1 MLIVIVFFTASFCGW
16 LVVYKTGVN
25 SLAIQSEDTLP
36 AMFLPVTILKEGTFY
51 VDSYYDMLVKRYPHP
66 DDMSFTKGLTPFYLR
81 KIQTG
86 PFWGPT
92 RGSCVVPEGCDYST
106 HYISA
111 FPVVAG
117 LLSLPVYAIPVVAGL
132 PITWNNL
139 ILLSHLSASLILALS
154 GGFFYMLAKMLLGK
168 YCILGDKLSQGSV
181 GTTWSNEKSATVLTG
196 IYLFGT
202 VNFAMI
208 SQALWQHGVVQLFTI
223 LALLFLVKTLPD
235 KSVTGT
241 GVTNHSRNYVNL
253 FISGIFLGLAVLSR
267 PTAGILIPYFII
279 LAIFLVNSALMNVP
293 ISVRNILSVVKT
305 KLVLLAGLLPA
316 LAFFV
321 WYNAVYFG
329 SIANQGYSDQLGVNW
344 LTPFPWGFLGLWLSP
359 SKGLLVYSPVFI
371 FSLIGAVLALRK
383 RGWKVNF
390 MYLVFLCI
398 VLTHTLIL
406 GAWKHWYGGYSFG
419 YRMASDVIPFL
430 VLLLIPY
437 LKSSLF
443 AKTKKLVFGAIIL
456 SVLVELMG
464 LAFFDGIWH
473 GTYDKGFWHQ
483 GWLWSIKDSEAVFNI
498 HRLLVKLGL

>member
-1 MLIVIVFFTASFCGW
+1 MRTFVKIVVFSWAVFFGGW

-36 AMFLPVTILKEGTFY
+36 AMFLPVTIIKEGTFY

-66 DDMSFTKGLTPFYLR
+66 DDKSYTKGLTPFYLR
-81 KIQTG
+81 KIVKED
-86 PFWGPT
+86 PT
-92 RGSCVVPEGCDYST
+92 KSCIGEGCALET

-132 PITWNNL
+132 PITWDNL

-154 GGFFYMLAKMLLGK
+154 GGFFYVLVKMLLGK
-168 YCILGDKLSQGSV
+168 YNILGDKLSQDGV
-181 GTTWSNEKSATVLTG
+181 GPTMSNDRSAIVLTG

-208 SQALWQHGVVQLFTI
+208 SQALWQHGAVQLFTI

-235 KSVTGT
+235 KSVLATG
-241 GVTNHSRNYVNL
+241 GTNHSGNYLNL
-253 FISGIFLGLAVLSR
+253 FISGLFLGLAVLSR
-267 PTAGILIPYFII
+267 PTAGILLPYFVI
-279 LAIFLVNSALMNVP
+279 LAMFFVNYQLMDVP
-293 ISVRNILSVVKT
+293 ISSKTVVAVVKT
-305 KLVLLAGLLPA
+305 KLGLLAGLVPA
-316 LAFFV
+316 LVFFV
-321 WYNAVYFG
+321 WYAVYFD

-371 FSLIGAVLALRK
+371 FSLVGAVLALRK

-390 MYLVFLCI
+390 VYLVFLCI

-443 AKTKKLVFGAIIL
+443 NKTKKLFYGAIIL

-483 GWLWSIKDSEAVFNI
+483 GWIWSIKDSEAVFNI
-498 HRLLVKLGL
+498 RRLLVKLGL